1 MYELIKKLAANE
13 SMSIGEKLIACLGV
27 TLLAMAIVF
36 CVLVILMFVIKGL
49 KIISDDKKTRPSA
62 AVPAPAPAVPAPAAV
77 ENSSQTDESE
87 VIAAVMAAV
96 NCMSSGEGSKII
108 IRNIVKKNESWA
120 SAGLLEQMNSR
131 L

>member
-49 KIISDDKKTRPSA
+49 KIISDDKKTRSSA
-62 AVPAPAPAVPAPAAV
+62 AVPTLTQTVAGPVAQAP
-77 ENSSQTDESE
+77 SHSDESE

-96 NCMSSGEGSKII
+96 SCMSSGEGSRIVIKS
-108 IRNIVKKNESWA
+108 IVKKNDSWA
-120 SAGLLEQMNSR
+120 HAGLLEQMNSR

>member
-1 MYELIKKLAANE
+1 MYELIKRLAANDKN
-13 SMSIGEKLIACLGV
+13 MLIGEKLIACLGV

-36 CVLVILMFVIKGL
+36 VVLIILMYVIKGL
-49 KIISDDKKTRPSA
+49 KMISEEKKPA
-62 AVPAPAPAVPAPAAV
+62 AAGPAPAPAVPAPAAV
-77 ENSSQTDESE
+77 ETSSQTDESE

>member
-36 CVLVILMFVIKGL
+36 VVLIILMYVIKGL
-49 KIISDDKKTRPSA
+49 KMISEEKKPAA